1 MPPLGRPGGRHDVAP
16 MLRSLAAPRA
26 RYGPLRDPRG
36 ACLPWGGPAGV
47 MMDVWNNLLQG
58 FIVAGTPINLLWALV
73 GCTIGT
79 AVGVLP
85 GIGPATAVAMLLPIT
100 LKVEATA
107 SMIFF
112 AGIYYGAMYGGS
124 TTSIL
129 LNTPGEAG
137 SMVTALEG
145 NKMAKNGRAGAAL
158 ATAAI
163 GSFVAGTI
171 ATVLVTL
178 FAPLV
183 ALHAVKLG
191 PPEYFLL
198 MLLAFCT
205 VSAVLGQSTLRG
217 LTALGIGLAMGLVG
231 IDQITAQARY
241 TGGVPE
247 LMDGLEVVLVAVGL
261 FAVAEA
267 LYAVLYQ
274 GRVVETQNKLSRVHM
289 TREEWRR
296 SWPAWLRATA
306 IGFPFGTIPAG
317 GSEIPTFIS
326 YATEKK
332 ISKHRHEFGG
342 IGAIEGVAGPEA
354 ANNAAVTATLIP
366 LLTLGIPTS
375 NTTAILLGAFQNYGI
390 QPGPQLFETN
400 GALVWALI
408 ASLYIGNV
416 MLLVLN
422 LPLVGLWVKLLKIPK
437 PPLYA
442 GILIFATVGVYGMRQ
457 SAFDLLLLYAIG
469 LLGVVLRRYGF
480 PTAPVVVGM
489 ILGPLAEAQMRNAL
503 SIGEGHW
510 GVFVQRPMSLF
521 LLIVVLAVLVLPRA
535 VAWLKRRRG

>member
-1 MPPLGRPGGRHDVAP
+1 
-16 MLRSLAAPRA
+16 
-26 RYGPLRDPRG
+26 
-36 ACLPWGGPAGV
+36 
-47 MMDVWNNLLQG
+47 MDIWNQLLQG
-58 FIVAGTPINLLWALV
+58 FVTAATPINLMWAFL
-73 GCTIGT
+73 GCVIGT

-85 GIGPATAVAMLLPIT
+85 GIGPAVAVAMLLPIT
-100 LKVEATA
+100 VKVEPTA

-129 LNTPGEAG
+129 LNTPGESG
-137 SMVTALEG
+137 SMVTAMEG
-145 NKMAKNGRAGAAL
+145 NKMAKSGRAGAAL

-171 ATVLVTL
+171 ATVLVT
-178 FAPLV
+178 FCAPLI
-183 ALHAVKLG
+183 AEYAVRLG

-198 MLLAFCT
+198 MLLAFTT
-205 VSAVLGQSTLRG
+205 VSAVLGKSTLRG
-217 LTALGIGLAMGLVG
+217 LTALFIGLAIGLIG
-231 IDQITAQARY
+231 IDQISGQARY
-241 TGGVPE
+241 TAGVPE
-247 LMDGLEVVLVAVGL
+247 LTDGIEVVLIAVGL
-261 FAVAEA
+261 FAVGEA
-267 LYAVLYQ
+267 LYTVLYE
-274 GRVVETQNKLSRVHM
+274 GRTVESENRMSKVHM
-289 TREEWRR
+289 TRQEWRR
-296 SWPAWLRATA
+296 SWPAWLRATF

-317 GSEIPTFIS
+317 GSEIPTFLS

-332 ISKHRHEFGG
+332 LSKHPEEFGTT
-342 IGAIEGVAGPEA
+342 GAIEGVAGPEA
-354 ANNAAVTATLIP
+354 ANNAAITATLIP

-390 QPGPQLFETN
+390 QPGPQLFQTSS
-400 GALVWALI
+400 ALVWALI

-437 PPLYA
+437 PQLYA

-457 SAFDLLLLYAIG
+457 SAFDLVLLYAIG
-469 LLGVVLRRYGF
+469 LLGVVMRRFDF

-503 SIGEGHW
+503 SIGEGKW
-510 GVFVQRPMSLF
+510 TVFVERPMSVA
-521 LLIVVLAVLVLPRA
+521 LLGVVLAVLLLPRLGKLWAARRMAA
-535 VAWLKRRRG
+535 VQG

>member
-1 MPPLGRPGGRHDVAP
+1 
-16 MLRSLAAPRA
+16 
-26 RYGPLRDPRG
+26 
-36 ACLPWGGPAGV
+36 
-47 MMDVWNNLLQG
+47 MDIWNNLLQG
-58 FIVAGTPINLLWALV
+58 FITAGTPVNLLWALV

-145 NKMAKNGRAGAAL
+145 NKMAKSGRAGAAL

-171 ATVLVTL
+171 GTVLVTL

-183 ALHAVKLG
+183 AEYAIRLG

-198 MLLAFCT
+198 MVLAFCT
-205 VSAVLGQSTLRG
+205 VSAVLGQSTVRG
-217 LTALGIGLAMGLVG
+217 MTALGIGLAMGLVG
-231 IDQITAQARY
+231 IDQISGQARY

-247 LMDGLEVVLVAVGL
+247 LMDGLEVVLIAVGL

-274 GRVVETQNKLSRVHM
+274 GKVADTQNRMSSVHM
-289 TREEWRR
+289 TRAEWRR
-296 SWPAWLRATA
+296 SWPAWMRATA
-306 IGFPFGTIPAG
+306 IGFPFGCIPAG

-332 ISKHRHEFGG
+332 LSKYPEEFGTT
-342 IGAIEGVAGPEA
+342 GAIEGVAGPEA

-390 QPGPQLFETN
+390 QPGPQLFDKN

-408 ASLYIGNV
+408 ASMYIGNV
-416 MLLVLN
+416 MLLILN

-457 SAFDLLLLYAIG
+457 SAFDLVLLYAIG
-469 LLGVVLRRYGF
+469 LLGVVMRRFSF

-510 GVFVQRPMSLF
+510 GVFLQRPVS
-521 LLIVVLAVLVLPRA
+521 VVLVAVIVSVLVLPRV
-535 VAWLKRRRG
+535 VAGVRRRRG